1 MISPI
6 FDEEWYIN
14 EVVGLIFDELKSNKN
29 QINQI
34 IKKNFDDVFHRYF
47 PNLDRILDVKSLL
60 YNDEDM
66 SIYDYLYLKVVK
78 EVEKHSLNIYI
89 NDIIYDKE
97 NYIINYYIHDDIY
110 SFYDIYNT

>member
-14 EVVGLIFDELKSNKN
+14 EVVGLIFNEVKSNKKR
-29 QINQI
+29 INEI

-47 PNLDRILDVKSLL
+47 PNLDRILDVKSLPC
-60 YNDEDM
+60 YNEDM

-89 NDIIYDKE
+89 NDIIYGEK
-97 NYIINYYIHDDIY
+97 NYINNCYIHDDIY